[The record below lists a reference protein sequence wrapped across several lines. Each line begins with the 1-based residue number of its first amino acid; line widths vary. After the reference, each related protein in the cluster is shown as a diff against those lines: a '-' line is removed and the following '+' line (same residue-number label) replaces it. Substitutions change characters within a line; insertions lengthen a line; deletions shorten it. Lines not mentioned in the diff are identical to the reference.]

1 MSRPAAERPTL
12 AQRIDLAID
21 GFFARRNLTRPRAT
35 WLKKATSRP
44 VVGFALTIGFI
55 AVSIIDP
62 YSGTMASAST
72 IQSFDPYRAEAEQ
85 VWGSASTQKIS
96 FSRGGFNIVTGDEAA
111 AMYVEAASLP
121 SAGTAK
127 AFAWQQLQAMGEGE
141 DQYSCLVALWERES
155 NWRTGALNRSSG
167 AYGIPQAL
175 PGSKMASAG
184 PDWLT
189 NPETQIRWGLKY
201 IESRYG
207 SPCGALAHSD
217 KYNWY

>member
-1 MSRPAAERPTL
+1 MSRHAAERPSVSK
-12 AQRIDLAID
+12 RIDLAID
-21 GFFARRNLTRPRAT
+21 AFFARHNMQRPRAT
-35 WLKKATSRP
+35 WLKRATSRP
-44 VVGFALTIGFI
+44 AIGFALTVGFV

-72 IQSFDPYRAEAEQ
+72 IQSFDPYNADEEQ
-85 VWGSASTQKIS
+85 IWGSSSTQKIS
-96 FSRGGFNIVTGDEAA
+96 FARGGFNIVTGDEAA

-127 AFAWQQLQAMGEGE
+127 AFAWEILQSMGEGE

-175 PGSKMASAG
+175 PGSKMASEG

-189 NPETQIRWGLKY
+189 NHETQIRWGIKY
-201 IESRYG
+201 IKSRYG
-207 SPCGALAHSD
+207 TPCGALAHSD